1 MFYCGIDVAKRK
13 HAVVVLDEK
22 GQLRKPVFTA
32 ENTRPGL
39 DGLAAELAGLG
50 GEVSIGL
57 ESTGHYW
64 LSLYDVLTRKGYPVV
79 VINPL
84 QVAAYRKS
92 GLRRVKNDRTDA
104 VWIADFLRISNLP
117 ASSRDIPTLLQLRE
131 LSRFRYW
138 LSEQI
143 GDCKR
148 KLLTILDRVF
158 PEYESLFSS
167 VFVTSSRALL
177 QEAVSAQEFANFDLQ
192 ELTDLLT
199 RTSRGRFGEEK
210 AKQLQEQARGSIGV
224 GFLAD
229 AAQVEMR
236 CLLAQIEL
244 LEEQEEEVEK
254 AVSVLMEQI
263 PQHITSVPGVGPV
276 NGAAILA
283 EIGDVRRFP
292 TEAQLVAYAGIDATV
307 YQSGQF
313 EGTKTHMSK
322 RGSAYLRLA
331 LWQAALMATLHDE
344 EFKAYYHK
352 KRAEGKAHGVATGAV
367 CRKLLIRI
375 YVILKENRPY
385 EARNSTPV
393 GLDS

>member
-1 MFYCGIDVAKRK
+1 MYYCGIDVAKRK
-13 HAVVVLDEK
+13 HAVAVLDEK

-32 ENTRPGL
+32 ENTRQGL
-39 DGLAAELAGLG
+39 DGLAEALAGLG

-64 LSLYDVLTRKGYPVV
+64 LSLYDVLTKQGYPVV

-117 ASSRDIPTLLQLRE
+117 ASSRDIPVLLQLRE

-167 VFVTSSRALL
+167 IFVTSSRALL
-177 QEAVSAQEFANFDLQ
+177 QEAVAAQEFADFNLG
-192 ELTDLLT
+192 ELTDILT
-199 RTSRGRFGEEK
+199 KTSRGRFGLAK
-210 AKQLQEQARGSIGV
+210 AQELQEQARQSIGV

-244 LEEQEEEVEK
+244 LEEQQEEVEK
-254 AVSVLMEQI
+254 AVAGLMEQI

-283 EIGDVRRFP
+283 EIGDVNRFP
-292 TEAQLVAYAGIDATV
+292 SEAQLVAYAGIDATV

-313 EGTKTHMSK
+313 EGTQSHMSK

-331 LWQAALMATLHDE
+331 LWQAALMAVLHDE
-344 EFKAYYHK
+344 EFKAYYQK

-385 EARNSTPV
+385 EARKSTPA